1 MDIEKLVRKA
11 QKGDDKAFLMLYQ
24 QHEAEIYRTAYLY
37 LKNKQDALDV
47 VQETAYQSFK
57 SIGSLREPQYFKT
70 WILKIAIHRAI
81 YLLKQRSKVI
91 PFPPEFAEQM
101 DSSSEDDIPLSL
113 TLQDLLDELDTHEK
127 SVIMLKYYQGYTF
140 NAIAE
145 ILELPLGSAKTILY
159 RGLSKLRKSVKR
171 GEIS

>member
-24 QHEAEIYRTAYLY
+24 QHEAEIYRTAYMY

-81 YLLKQRSKVI
+81 YMLKQRNKVI
-91 PFPPEFAEQM
+91 PFPGIRRTNRQ
-101 DSSSEDDIPLSL
+101 
-113 TLQDLLDELDTHEK
+113 LQ
-127 SVIMLKYYQGYTF
+127 
-140 NAIAE
+140 
-145 ILELPLGSAKTILY
+145 
-159 RGLSKLRKSVKR
+159 RG
-171 GEIS
+171 